1 MSTHWATHSAC
12 LPLRARIYIGH
23 HAIALK
29 GPPHLEQ
36 RPDEPRLAS
45 SIRIKRLHKLDNLPP
60 AVTTTTRE
68 VSPTPHHTHTHAH
81 APAPRFS
88 PLPPL
93 CIPLAQCHHS
103 ASLAHG
109 GGGNEER
116 RHHRPG
122 LQPDT
127 TGQNRGERHHNRFL
141 LIWRSRDRCKTCCER

>member
-1 MSTHWATHSAC
+1 MSTREHALGTARA
-12 LPLRARIYIGH
+12 LRARIYIGH

-29 GPPHLEQ
+29 GPPHLQQ

-60 AVTTTTRE
+60 AVTTTTGE
-68 VSPTPHHTHTHAH
+68 VYPHHTHTHAH

-116 RHHRPG
+116 RHRRPG

-127 TGQNRGERHHNRFL
+127 TGQNRGERPHNRFL
-141 LIWRSRDRCKTCCER
+141 LIWRWRSRDRCPGQNLL